1 MLVRVC
7 GASLCMMLFLFFDV
21 RAQHDGPER
30 AARGLDAPVRPPPAG
45 ILCVLAAKPR
55 TTSSISGARHHSD
68 KKREGH

>member
-7 GASLCMMLFLFFDV
+7 GASLFMMLFLTSALSMMGPSGP
-21 RAQHDGPER
+21 RARRTCP
-30 AARGLDAPVRPPPAG
+30 AATGRNF
-45 ILCVLAAKPR
+45 LCVLAAKPR

>member
-7 GASLCMMLFLFFDV
+7 GASLCMMLFLTS
-21 RAQHDGPER
+21 ALSMMGPSGPPEGSTHLSGR
-30 AARGLDAPVRPPPAG
+30 HRPEF
-45 ILCVLAAKPR
+45 LCVLAAKPR